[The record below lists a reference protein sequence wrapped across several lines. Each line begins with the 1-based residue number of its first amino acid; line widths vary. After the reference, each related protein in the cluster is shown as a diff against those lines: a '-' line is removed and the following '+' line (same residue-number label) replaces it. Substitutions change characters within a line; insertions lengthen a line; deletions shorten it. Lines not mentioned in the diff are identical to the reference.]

1 MSTVGMLIIGLI
13 YAISAA
19 DQFIKGNIGMAL
31 AFAGWSLGQM
41 GMAWAVR

>member
-1 MSTVGMLIIGLI
+1 MSTIGMIVIGLI
-13 YAISAA
+13 YAVSAF
-19 DQFIKGNIGMAL
+19 DQITKGNIGMGL

>member
-1 MSTVGMLIIGLI
+1 MSTIGMIVIGLI
-13 YAISAA
+13 YAASAV
-19 DQFIKGNIGMAL
+19 DQILKGNIGMGL